1 MTTTAAETVRAS
13 FERCEANGDFA
24 EQFYEIFLGSS
35 DEIAPLFADTDFS
48 RQRRL
53 LRATVYV
60 LVTRA
65 VDDAAA
71 RETLERIGRSHAR
84 SGLDIRPELYELW
97 LDSVCS
103 AVQRMDSEWT
113 AQLEAAWREQ
123 LRPGISLI
131 TSFY

>member
-1 MTTTAAETVRAS
+1 MTTTAAERVQAS
-13 FERCEANGDFA
+13 FERCETDGDFA

-35 DEIAPLFADTDFS
+35 DEIAPLFAHTDFS
-48 RQRRL
+48 RQRKL

-65 VDDAAA
+65 VEDPAA
-71 RETLERIGRSHAR
+71 RETLERIGRSHAH
-84 SGLDIRPELYELW
+84 SGLNIRPEFYELW

-103 AVQRMDSEWT
+103 AVQRMDPEWT
-113 AQLEAAWREQ
+113 AELEAAWRDR

-131 TSFY
+131 TSLY